1 MRTRMFAAAVAM
13 SAALAAP
20 TAFAGDETAAMRAV
34 RDKETGQMRAPN
46 QEELK
51 QLLEA
56 ERAARKARGLPE
68 EPSSE
73 PAQVRVHANGM
84 RSVVLSEDMLV
95 SVVAERDAEGN
106 LVVRHADPADEH
118 VVAPASDQRPTE

>member
-1 MRTRMFAAAVAM
+1 MFAAAVAM

-20 TAFAGDETAAMRAV
+20 TAFAGDDAAAMRAV
-34 RDKETGQMRAPN
+34 RDKVTGQMRAPN

-51 QLLEA
+51 ELLQA
-56 ERAARKARGLPE
+56 ERDARKARGLPE

-73 PAQVRVHANGM
+73 PVKVRVHADGM
-84 RSVVLSEDMLV
+84 RSAVLNQDMLV
-95 SVVAERDAEGN
+95 SVVAERNADGE

-118 VVAPASDQRPTE
+118 LTRPAPEQRPTE